1 MNETDKQD
9 RKIMLS
15 GSKHLRYASIL
26 EIVIGILIIVFVR
39 MLLGADVDY
48 TAVLNE
54 TTASNAMLALVA
66 AYGAHF
72 FEILV
77 GIIGLIKA
85 NKKSILTVIL
95 GVLLFVVNL
104 WNFFTF
110 DTDVMQIIFL
120 FSTLLAPYYYL
131 HNAWKNYKG

>member
-1 MNETDKQD
+1 
-9 RKIMLS
+9 MLS

-26 EIVIGILIIVFVR
+26 EIIIGILMIVFVR

-66 AYGAHF
+66 AYGVHV

-104 WNFFTF
+104 WDFFTY
-110 DTDVMQIIFL
+110 DTNVMQIIFH
-120 FSTLLAPYYYL
+120 FITLLVPYYYL